1 MGGPNNYHG
10 RDMKTT
16 HAKLGIDKSDFD
28 AAWACFEA
36 SLHEHKIEGN
46 NFEDCKK
53 VFYSVFGDV
62 VTK

>member
-36 SLHEHKIEGN
+36 SLHEHKIEATISRTV
-46 NFEDCKK
+46 KR
-53 VFYSVFGDV
+53 YSILFSAM
-62 VTK
+62 